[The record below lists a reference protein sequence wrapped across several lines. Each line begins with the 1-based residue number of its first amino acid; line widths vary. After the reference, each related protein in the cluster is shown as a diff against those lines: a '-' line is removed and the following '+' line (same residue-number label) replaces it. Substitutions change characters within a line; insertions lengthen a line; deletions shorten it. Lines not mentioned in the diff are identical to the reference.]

1 MMTASRSH
9 GGLVDELRR
18 YWHGE
23 GPLWKLYWIYGVLL
37 STLGGAFI
45 LAVVL
50 QGALP
55 VPLLVLLLG
64 IALVYTGYILVSI
77 WRCAFNIEGSPLGID
92 SDAWGWLARLLTFGW
107 ALNAAGG
114 SLMLLQYALGY

>member
-1 MMTASRSH
+1 MTASQSH
-9 GGLVDELRR
+9 GGLVNELRS

-23 GPLWKLYWIYGVLL
+23 GPLWKLYWVYGVLL

-45 LAVVL
+45 LAAVL
-50 QGALP
+50 QRALP
-55 VPLLVLLLG
+55 VPALVLLLA

-77 WRCAFNIEGSPLGID
+77 WRSAFNIESDPLGID
-92 SDAWGWLARLLTFGW
+92 REAWGWLARALTIGW

>member
-1 MMTASRSH
+1 MTVSQSEK
-9 GGLVDELRR
+9 GLFGELRS

-37 STLGGAFI
+37 STIGGAFL

-50 QGALP
+50 QGA
-55 VPLLVLLLG
+55 VPLPTLLPIFA
-64 IALVYTGYILVSI
+64 IALIYTGYILVSI
-77 WRCAFNIEGSPLGID
+77 WRSAFNITSDPMGID
-92 SDAWGWLARLLTFGW
+92 REAWGWLARVLTIGW

-114 SLMLLQYALGY
+114 SLMMVQYAIGY